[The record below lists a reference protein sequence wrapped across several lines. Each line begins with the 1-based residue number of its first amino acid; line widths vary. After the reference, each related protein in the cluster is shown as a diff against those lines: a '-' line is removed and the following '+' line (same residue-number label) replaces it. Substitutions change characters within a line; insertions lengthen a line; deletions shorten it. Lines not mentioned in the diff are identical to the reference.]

1 MKHRLRELRNEKG
14 ISQQT
19 IADLLHVSQQSITNY
34 ESGKNEPD
42 IQALCVLADYFGTSV
57 DYLIGH
63 TDFRDK
69 IEPRNPY
76 DLNAQ
81 ESDMVDRFR
90 LLSEDERNALNVLID
105 TFLKEN

>member
-1 MKHRLRELRNEKG
+1 MKYRLRELRSAKG
-14 ISQQT
+14 ISQQV

-42 IQALCVLADYFGTSV
+42 IQALCELADYFETSV

-63 TDFRDK
+63 TDIQGK

-81 ESDMVDRFR
+81 ESDLIDRFR
-90 LLSEDERNALNVLID
+90 LLSKDQRKAIGVLID
-105 TFLKEN
+105 TFLKKS